1 MVLADPT
8 RVVWTAMLTWFHHLP
23 DSGLDSFNGAT
34 DHSPEEAMFPSIA
47 TTLRRGVPT
56 IAIAGALLVVSATG
70 GATAALVIT
79 GKQIKDNSVTTKD
92 IKNGTLKSKD
102 LAAST
107 VAALKG
113 NTGATGPAGPAGPQG
128 ATGPVGATGGFTG
141 VQRVSVDRTVNASG
155 DYYGSAFV
163 TVACPTGKIA
173 VSGGY
178 YLASSAVDVAVHT
191 SRPNATGTAWEVY
204 VRSSTSSFSAT
215 FYALCAN
222 SG

>member
-1 MVLADPT
+1 
-8 RVVWTAMLTWFHHLP
+8 
-23 DSGLDSFNGAT
+23 
-34 DHSPEEAMFPSIA
+34 MFPSLA

-56 IAIAGALLVVSATG
+56 IAIAGALLVMSAAG

-79 GKQIKDNSVTTKD
+79 GKQIKDNSITTKD
-92 IKNGTLKSKD
+92 VKNGTLKSKD
-102 LAAST
+102 LAAAT
-107 VAALKG
+107 VAALEG
-113 NTGATGPAGPAGPQG
+113 NTGATGPAGPTGPQG
-128 ATGPVGATGGFTG
+128 PAGPTGATGGFTG
-141 VQRVSVDRTVNASG
+141 VQRVSVDRAITASG

-163 TVACPTGKIA
+163 TVACPNGKIA

-191 SRPNATGTAWEVY
+191 SRPNSTGTAWEIY
-204 VRSSTSSFSAT
+204 VRSSSSNFSGT

>member
-1 MVLADPT
+1 M
-8 RVVWTAMLTWFHHLP
+8 
-23 DSGLDSFNGAT
+23 
-34 DHSPEEAMFPSIA
+34 
-47 TTLRRGVPT
+47 RRGVPT
-56 IAIAGALLVVSATG
+56 IAVAGALLVVSATG

-79 GKQIKDNSVTTKD
+79 GKQIKDNSVTSKD
-92 IKNGTLKSKD
+92 IKNRTLKTKD

-113 NTGATGPAGPAGPQG
+113 NTGPAGPAGPQG
-128 ATGPVGATGGFTG
+128 ATGPAGATGGFTG
-141 VQRVSVDRTVNASG
+141 VERVSVDRDITASG

-163 TVACPTGKIA
+163 TVPCPAGKIA

-178 YLASSAVDVAVHT
+178 YLASSAVDIAVHT
-191 SRPNATGTAWEVY
+191 NRPNATGTAWEVY
-204 VRSSTSSFSAT
+204 VRSTTSNFSAA